1 MDTMKRTPPGRG
13 DDERGAGVVEFAL
26 ILPLLMMLVFG
37 TIQFG
42 LLYNR
47 QQALHASAREGARM
61 AALPSATSADI
72 SARALDA
79 LDGIPLGGTPTVTIT
94 PSLTRPCEGR
104 LGETV
109 LVVVTVPTT
118 IEIPVWGTE
127 SRTLTGRG
135 EFRCE

>member
-1 MDTMKRTPPGRG
+1 MSTMNKRSGG
-13 DDERGAGVVEFAL
+13 DSERGAGIVEFAL

-37 TIQFG
+37 VVQFG
-42 LLYNR
+42 LLFNR
-47 QQALHASAREGARM
+47 QQALHASAREGARL
-61 AALPSATSADI
+61 AALPSATLAEI
-72 SARALDA
+72 SQRSLDA
-79 LDGIPLGGTPTVTIT
+79 LGGIPMDGTPTVTIT
-94 PSLTRPCEGR
+94 PNVTRPCEGR

-127 SRTLTGRG
+127 SKILTGRG